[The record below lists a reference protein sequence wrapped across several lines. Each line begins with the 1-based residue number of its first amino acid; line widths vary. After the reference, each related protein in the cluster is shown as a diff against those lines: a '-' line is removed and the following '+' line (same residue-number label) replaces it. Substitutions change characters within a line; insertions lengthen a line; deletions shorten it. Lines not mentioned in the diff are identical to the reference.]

1 LGSSSHLVDEE
12 IAPFYKRC
20 RGRILA
26 RVPPPDKDLVH
37 GLAFLLGNIQRDIG
51 GRFVVGFVGG
61 KINTPY
67 NCVDRHLAKYKNKAE
82 LIFVPEPEDE
92 APISVTYRELY
103 VHS

>member
-1 LGSSSHLVDEE
+1 MGSSSHLVDEE

-61 KINTPY
+61 KINASY
-67 NCVDRHLAKYKNKAE
+67 NCVDRHLAKYKNKAA
-82 LIFVPEPEDE
+82 LILVPEPEDE
-92 APISVTYRELY
+92 GPISVAYRELY